1 MACFVYCLLGTSK
14 DVNLGPAAVM
24 SLLTAEF
31 GHSVIHDDATYAI
44 ALSLVCGV
52 FQIIMGILQV
62 GRSSALSSVL
72 PNSFWG
78 DGTCFLQWGSKEQL
92 FGLYMHILFLSGVW
106 DQHARSPPQYFCCSE
121 MRGRWCGM
129 IKRLIGYISAS
140 SAGVKL
146 MTLTNDVGRWSC
158 NKQIWWVMRP
168 HWT

>member
-72 PNSFWG
+72 PQFILG
-78 DGTCFLQWGSKEQL
+78 DGTCFFAVGEQRTT
-92 FGLYMHILFLSGVW
+92 FWTLYAYLVLVRSVRS
-106 DQHARSPPQYFCCSE
+106 AR
-121 MRGRWCGM
+121 
-129 IKRLIGYISAS
+129 
-140 SAGVKL
+140 
-146 MTLTNDVGRWSC
+146 T
-158 NKQIWWVMRP
+158 
-168 HWT
+168 